1 MGRLIAIV
9 VLTLGLLPGTC
20 VRSPPAP
27 FVGTQAL
34 TMQRIAV
41 PRMRVGEMTL
51 EGAWQLDSGHS
62 DFNGFSALLA
72 LPDGR
77 FLAATDGGT
86 AAFFPQPG
94 TPGQVRIAPFG
105 GVRPRNKMLADIE
118 SLALDPRTGDVWAGY
133 EHRHAIARFDPQ
145 LRQIRRVL
153 PEQMR
158 RWPANSGAEA
168 MVRLADG
175 RFVVLAE
182 GGSFVRDS
190 GGLLFAADPAG
201 GGKAASFRYGHP
213 QGYRPVDMAQLPD
226 GRVLILLRRVRL
238 VPPGFEALIEVA
250 DPAAIRPG
258 KVWRGRAVARLQ
270 RPVPLDNYEGL
281 AIRPQADGS
290 VAVWLV
296 SDDNNSTFQR
306 TVLLHLRWMP
316 DKQKGAPAKPARP
329 FLIR

>member
-27 FVGTQAL
+27 FVGAQVM

-77 FLAATDGGT
+77 FLAASDGGT
-86 AAFFPQPG
+86 AAFFPRPG
-94 TPGQVRIAPFG
+94 KAGQVRIVPFG
-105 GVRPRNKMLADIE
+105 GVRPHNKMLADIE
-118 SLALDPRTGDVWAGY
+118 SLALDPRTGSVWAGY
-133 EHRHAIARFDPQ
+133 EHRHAIARFDPP
-145 LRQIRRVL
+145 LRQARRVF

-158 RWPANSGAEA
+158 GWPANSGAEA

-182 GGSFVRDS
+182 GGTFAHDS
-190 GGLLFAADPAG
+190 GGLLFAGDPVDHR
-201 GGKAASFRYGHP
+201 KAASFRYGHP

-226 GRVLILLRRVRL
+226 GRVLILLRRVRVL
-238 VPPGFEALIEVA
+238 PPGFEAMIEVA

-258 KVWRGRAVARLQ
+258 TVWRGRTVARLT

-281 AIRPQADGS
+281 AIRPQADGA
-290 VAVWLV
+290 VAVWLL
-296 SDDNNSTFQR
+296 SDDNNSAFQR
-306 TVLLHLRWMP
+306 TVLLRLRWMP